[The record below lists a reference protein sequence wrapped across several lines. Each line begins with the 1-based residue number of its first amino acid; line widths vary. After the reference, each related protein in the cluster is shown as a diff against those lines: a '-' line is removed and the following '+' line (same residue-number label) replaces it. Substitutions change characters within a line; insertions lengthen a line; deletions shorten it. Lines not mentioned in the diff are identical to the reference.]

1 MSAINF
7 NCLLALIFIGLA
19 SASYNETEL
28 RLMYGSV
35 VDWVH
40 FSPRVDIRF
49 QNYGVN
55 STAATA
61 IWEDLGH
68 MLCHIADILVFSD
81 TIPDARPLLQG
92 DCTTPIILQVTNR
105 FDYGIS
111 ASDQDAYQ
119 QVMAEAA
126 TRKHVWWVVNN
137 PYEVLF
143 VSQRGIKLPLERLL
157 LLRPVGV
164 CLLPPTHLIARERP
178 RVALVQPSGSYH
190 LENTVIAPWIR
201 SQNLTEHVRMYRQH
215 YGGPTVLAHH
225 RGVITVPYQTS
236 VMKMYEGLTAGAVF
250 IIPSPSFFQKLLAS
264 YNNDVMV
271 FCCRDLLKD
280 RPKDWEEFFDWYHK
294 DFIDAHILF
303 DSWEDLYDIIKGECA
318 APFSDTHHPT
328 NLAPPP
334 HTRLPLPSP
343 DVLNASST
351 YLHNRQPPT
360 TTDNNNN
367 NHIDRER
374 STKLIEGKRVIGMEA
389 MRRSRQTTL
398 DGYSALYRAV
408 SQQACEASGT
418 ADVLSQGFVRRP
430 Q

>member
-1 MSAINF
+1 MITIDSTPLK
-7 NCLLALIFIGLA
+7 CLYVFTLLSLAF
-19 SASYNETEL
+19 ASYNETEL

-40 FSPRVDIRF
+40 FSPRVDISRQCRF
-49 QNYGVN
+49 GHPLRIAYFSRHSGTLWDWIAVADHLGAPWTRVNPGLFQTYGVN
-55 STAATA
+55 TTAATA

-92 DCTTPIILQVTNR
+92 GCTTPIILQITNR

-111 ASDQDAYQ
+111 PSDQDVYRQ
-119 QVMAEAA
+119 LMSEVA

-143 VSQRGIKLPLERLL
+143 ISQRGIKLPLDRLL

-164 CLLPPTHLIARERP
+164 CLLPPPQLIGRERP

-190 LENTVIAPWIR
+190 LENTVIAPWVR
-201 SQNLTEHVRMYRQH
+201 SQNLTDYVRMYRQH

-250 IIPSPSFFQKLLAS
+250 IIPSPAFFKKLLDT

-271 FCCRDLLKD
+271 FCCRDLMRD
-280 RPKDWEEFFDWYHK
+280 RPHDWQEFFDWYHK
-294 DFIDAHILF
+294 DFINAHIMY
-303 DSWEDLYDIIKGECA
+303 DSWEDLYGII
-318 APFSDTHHPT
+318 SDR
-328 NLAPPP
+328 AG
-334 HTRLPLPSP
+334 
-343 DVLNASST
+343 SS
-351 YLHNRQPPT
+351 R
-360 TTDNNNN
+360 
-367 NHIDRER
+367 
-374 STKLIEGKRVIGMEA
+374 LIEEKRAIGMEV
-389 MRRSRQTTL
+389 MQRSRQNTL
-398 DGYSALYRAV
+398 DGYSSLYRSV
-408 SQQACEASGT
+408 SQQACADTGT

-430 Q
+430 HGL